1 MLGMRRTIF
10 RSFPR
15 KRESRAECLLL
26 WGRAAKWMLL
36 AAICVAFAGASG
48 FARADDY
55 PNRPITLIVPFPPG
69 GSTTVMARNV
79 ADKLS
84 AALGQQ
90 IVVENRGGAGGTIGT
105 RFVAK
110 AAPDGYT
117 ILLSYTATMA
127 IAPAMNVNAG
137 YDPRKDFAPI
147 GMIGAAPNVLV
158 VHPSLPVHSV
168 AELIAYAKAAQTP
181 LQYGSPGVGTVNHLA
196 GEYLATETGIKLQ
209 NVPYKGNGPAMGD
222 LLGGHIPMMFVP
234 VPVALGNIKA
244 GTLRG
249 LAITTAERS
258 SLLPDVPTLAES
270 GVPGFDVALRYGLVA
285 PAGTP
290 SAVIARLN
298 KELNAALASDDVK
311 SRLATEGAEAL
322 PGTSEAYA
330 ADIDKEEK
338 KWGGLV
344 KRLGLKVE

>member
-1 MLGMRRTIF
+1 MPCVLR
-10 RSFPR
+10 
-15 KRESRAECLLL
+15 SRASASLALVVLALL
-26 WGRAAKWMLL
+26 
-36 AAICVAFAGASG
+36 GAT
-48 FARADDY
+48 ANVRADDY
-55 PNRPITLIVPFPPG
+55 PTRPITLIVPFPPG

-84 AALGQQ
+84 VALGQQ

-168 AELIAYAKAAQTP
+168 AELVAYAKAAQAP

-196 GEYLATETGIKLQ
+196 GEYLATEAGLKLQ
-209 NVPYKGNGPAMGD
+209 HVPYKGNGPAMGD

-234 VPVALGNIKA
+234 IPVALGNIKA

-249 LAITTAERS
+249 IAITSTKRS
-258 SLLPDVPTLAES
+258 SLLPDIPTLAES

-285 PAGTP
+285 PTGTP
-290 SAVIARLN
+290 PAVIARLN
-298 KELNAALASDDVK
+298 KELNAALAAEDVK

-322 PGTSEAYA
+322 PGTPEAYA
-330 ADIDKEEK
+330 ADIDSEEK

>member
-1 MLGMRRTIF
+1 VRGRT
-10 RSFPR
+10 SFLALI
-15 KRESRAECLLL
+15 SFI
-26 WGRAAKWMLL
+26 LL
-36 AAICVAFAGASG
+36 AASG
-48 FARADDY
+48 FSLADEY

-84 AALGQQ
+84 TSLGQP

-110 AAPDGYT
+110 AVPDGYT

-127 IAPAMNVNAG
+127 IAPGMNVNAG

-147 GMIGAAPNVLV
+147 GMIGAAPSVLV

-168 AELIAYAKAAQTP
+168 AELIAYAKATPTP

-196 GEYLATETGIKLQ
+196 GEYLARETGIKLQ
-209 NVPYKGNGPAMGD
+209 HVPYKGNGPAMSD

-234 VPVALGNIKA
+234 IPVALGNIKA
-244 GTLRG
+244 GTLLG
-249 LAITTAERS
+249 LAIASAKRS
-258 SLLPDVPTLAES
+258 SLLPELATLSES
-270 GVPGFDVALRYGLVA
+270 GVPGFDVGLRYGLVA

-290 SAVIARLN
+290 RPVILRLN
-298 KELNAALASDDVK
+298 KELNAALASEEVQN
-311 SRLATEGAEAL
+311 RLATEGAEVL
-322 PGTSEAYA
+322 PGTPEDYA

-344 KRLGLKVE
+344 KMLGLKVE

>member
-1 MLGMRRTIF
+1 MRLLQAIVLGGL
-10 RSFPR
+10 
-15 KRESRAECLLL
+15 ALL
-26 WGRAAKWMLL
+26 GAA
-36 AAICVAFAGASG
+36 G
-48 FARADDY
+48 FADADDY
-55 PNRPITLIVPFPPG
+55 PTRPVTLIVPFPPG

-79 ADKLS
+79 ADKMS
-84 AALGQQ
+84 TSLGQQ

-110 AAPDGYT
+110 ATPDGYT

-127 IAPAMNVNAG
+127 IAPAMNANAG

-147 GMIGAAPNVLV
+147 GMIGAAPSVLL

-168 AELIAYAKAAQTP
+168 AELIAYAKAAPAP

-196 GEYLATETGIKLQ
+196 GEYLATETGMKLQ
-209 NVPYKGNGPAMGD
+209 HVPYKGNGPAMSD

-234 VPVALGNIKA
+234 IPVALGNIKA
-244 GTLRG
+244 GTLRA
-249 LAITTAERS
+249 LAITSAKRTG
-258 SLLPDVPTLAES
+258 LLPELPTLAES
-270 GVPGFDVALRYGLVA
+270 GVPGFDVALRYGLAA

-290 SAVIARLN
+290 PAIIARLN
-298 KELNAALASDDVK
+298 KELNAALADEDVK
-311 SRLATEGAEAL
+311 KRLATEGADAL

-330 ADIDKEEK
+330 ADIDKDEK

-344 KRLGLKVE
+344 KKLGLKVE

>member
-1 MLGMRRTIF
+1 MR
-10 RSFPR
+10 
-15 KRESRAECLLL
+15 LLQVISL
-26 WGRAAKWMLL
+26 TVL
-36 AAICVAFAGASG
+36 ALFGALDL
-48 FARADDY
+48 ARADDY
-55 PNRPITLIVPFPPG
+55 PTRPITLIVPFPPG

-84 AALGQQ
+84 VSLGQQ

-105 RFVAK
+105 RSVAR

-137 YDPRKDFAPI
+137 YDPRKDFVPI
-147 GMIGAAPNVLV
+147 GMIGAAPSVLV
-158 VHPSLPVHSV
+158 VNPSLPVHSV
-168 AELIAYAKAAQTP
+168 AELIAYAKAAPAP

-196 GEYLATETGIKLQ
+196 GEYLAAETGMKLQ
-209 NVPYKGNGPAMGD
+209 HVPYKGNGPALGD

-234 VPVALGNIKA
+234 IPVALGNIKA

-249 LAITTAERS
+249 LAIGSAKRT
-258 SLLPDVPTLAES
+258 SLLPDLPTLAES
-270 GVPGFDVALRYGLVA
+270 GVPGFEVALRYGLAA

-290 SAVIARLN
+290 PAIIARLN
-298 KELNAALASDDVK
+298 KDLNAALLTEDVK
-311 SRLATEGAEAL
+311 NRLATEGAELL
-322 PGTSEAYA
+322 PGTPEAYA
-330 ADIDKEEK
+330 ADIAKEEK

-344 KRLGLKVE
+344 KQLGLKVE